1 MWTRLVAIG
10 LDTRPGGDEKV
21 CASSHGAWPVLR
33 LGLRGYGLRVNDGYA
48 PPERRPP
55 LLSYTVLMVIFNALF
70 AGGLLLAKRRGREL
84 PEKPAVGD
92 IVLIGVASHKLSRLI
107 GKDKVT
113 SPVRAPFT
121 ELEGSGGPGELEERS
136 RGTGV
141 RKAIGELLVCP
152 YCLGLWVVAAFSIGL
167 LFAPRLS
174 RFVAAVF
181 TALTASDF
189 LQIAYKAAEEKGLD

>member
-1 MWTRLVAIG
+1 MS
-10 LDTRPGGDEKV
+10 DE
-21 CASSHGAWPVLR
+21 
-33 LGLRGYGLRVNDGYA
+33 YA
-48 PPERRPP
+48 PPEKRPP
-55 LLSYTVLMVIFNALF
+55 LIAYSILMAVFNALF
-70 AGGLLLAKRRGREL
+70 AAGLLVAKRRGREL
-84 PEKPAVGD
+84 PEKPAAAD

-113 SPVRAPFT
+113 SPLRAPFT

-136 RGTGV
+136 RGTGA

-152 YCLGLWVVAAFSIGL
+152 YCLGLWIVAAFSIGL
-167 LFAPRLS
+167 LFAPRLT
-174 RFVAAVF
+174 RFLAAIF